1 MGLRKARHH
10 SPRSSPVSPELRH
23 EGSAIAPDTGLVNR
37 NRGANHDD
45 INPEHQLR
53 RWAERGICLAGGE
66 TWWSQH
72 REATLNWLA
81 LGLLLAAWNA
91 SDDPAQR
98 RLRPEPL
105 RRYSAVSVRA
115 AAHHRAEISAPSSR

>member
-1 MGLRKARHH
+1 MTTSIRNINCAAG
-10 SPRSSPVSPELRH
+10 RSG
-23 EGSAIAPDTGLVNR
+23 GSAWR
-37 NRGANHDD
+37 
-45 INPEHQLR
+45 
-53 RWAERGICLAGGE
+53 AGGE

>member
-1 MGLRKARHH
+1 MTTSIR
-10 SPRSSPVSPELRH
+10 
-23 EGSAIAPDTGLVNR
+23 
-37 NRGANHDD
+37 D
-45 INPEHQLR
+45 INCGPER
-53 RWAERGICLAGGE
+53 TGRSAWRAGGE

-91 SDDPAQR
+91 SDDDPAQR
-98 RLRPEPL
+98 RPRPEPL

-115 AAHHRAEISAPSSR
+115 AAHHCAQSGAPSTR

>member
-1 MGLRKARHH
+1 MTTSIR
-10 SPRSSPVSPELRH
+10 
-23 EGSAIAPDTGLVNR
+23 
-37 NRGANHDD
+37 D
-45 INPEHQLR
+45 INCGPGQTGGAAWR
-53 RWAERGICLAGGE
+53 SGGE

-98 RLRPEPL
+98 RLRPEAL

-115 AAHHRAEISAPSSR
+115 AAQHCAEIGASSTRTSCGKHD